1 MFPSHILDLHAG
13 DDDAPAAGRAAAP
26 RALTMTL
33 SILHVS
39 PADLTRL
46 REQGWPL
53 ASAAT
58 AHQVEL
64 QLPPAAALREFLP
77 ELRELGFSKPLGDLV
92 RWATEA
98 GVECVLF
105 DETAELNDRLL
116 VFVG

>member
-13 DDDAPAAGRAAAP
+13 NGGAPAARPDVAP
-26 RALTMTL
+26 PALTLTL
-33 SILHVS
+33 STLHVS
-39 PADLTRL
+39 PADLQRL

-53 ASAAT
+53 ALAAT

-64 QLPPAAALREFLP
+64 QLPPAATLREFLLQ
-77 ELRELGFSKPLGDLV
+77 LRELGFSKQLGDLV
-92 RWATEA
+92 RWAAEA